1 MSLGLLLPAGLAA
14 LFALLLPLLL
24 HLARR
29 TEQEPT
35 VFAALRWMEARP
47 RPRSQVR
54 LEERLLLVL
63 RLVLLATLALLLAQP
78 VISGAPGGKAWVVV
92 APGIDRTDARAALA
106 APEAEWHWLAPG
118 FPGLERDP
126 PTGAQPVSSLLRE
139 LDAGLREDTALS
151 VLVPTGLTG
160 LDGERPVLH
169 RAVDWRVIETPPPA
183 MSPAPPMRGTLAV
196 RHAGTG
202 DPALR
207 YLRAA
212 EAAWA
217 ADGAGTAAGR
227 TRLDIAPVPAAIPPD
242 ARWLV
247 WLAPGALPADAR
259 AWIEAGGRALLGPKT
274 AMPVPATGAILWRN
288 ARGEPLARGRA
299 LGDGHVVQLTRPLAP
314 AGMPEVLDPS
324 FPDRLRGLLEPTPP
338 PERAF
343 AATHAPL
350 PGGPALPPVPRP
362 LHPWLALLVAVLF
375 LAERWLATS
384 PRRERPS

>member
-29 TEQEPT
+29 TEQEST
-35 VFAALRWMEARP
+35 VFAALRWLEARP
-47 RPRSQVR
+47 RPRSRIR
-54 LEERLLLVL
+54 LEEGLLLALRLL
-63 RLVLLATLALLLAQP
+63 LLATLALLLAQP
-78 VISGAPGGKAWVVV
+78 VIRGAPGGRAWVVV
-92 APGIDRTDARAALA
+92 EPGLDPAAARAALA
-106 APEAEWHWLAPG
+106 APEAEWRWLAPG
-118 FPGLERDP
+118 FPGLDRDP
-126 PTGAQPVSSLLRE
+126 PTGVQPVSSLLRE
-139 LDAGLREDTALS
+139 LDAELREDAALT
-151 VLVPTGLTG
+151 VLVPKGLAG

-183 MSPAPPMRGTLAV
+183 TPPALPMRGTLAV
-196 RHAGTG
+196 RHARAE

-207 YLRAA
+207 YLSAA
-212 EAAWA
+212 GAAWA
-217 ADGAGTAAGR
+217 ADGTGDPADR
-227 TRLDIAPVPAAIPPD
+227 PRLDIAPVPSAIPPD
-242 ARWLV
+242 TRWLV

-259 AWIEAGGRALLGPKT
+259 AWIEAGGRALLGPET
-274 AMPVPATGAILWRN
+274 TMPVPATGAILWRD

-324 FPDRLRGLLEPTPP
+324 FPDRLRELLEPRPT

-343 AATHAPL
+343 AATQAPL

-362 LHPWLALLVAVLF
+362 LHPWLAMLVAVLF
-375 LAERWLATS
+375 LAERWMATS